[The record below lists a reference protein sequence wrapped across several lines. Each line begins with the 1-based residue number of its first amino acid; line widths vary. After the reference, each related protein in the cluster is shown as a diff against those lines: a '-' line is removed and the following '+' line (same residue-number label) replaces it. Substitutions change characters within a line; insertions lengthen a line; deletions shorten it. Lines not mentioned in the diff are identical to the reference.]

1 MKQYKTIKELPGIPI
16 GTIGCQYGD
25 MIVFADSKF
34 PLSTHQLRIKHI
46 KEYSDFFEE
55 VKEEEKLFTV
65 SDMRRFY
72 EVHKYNPNM
81 NFQALMLNAL
91 HIEID

>member
-1 MKQYKTIKELPGIPI
+1 MSFYPYLQMEECTG
-16 GTIGCQYGD
+16 
-25 MIVFADSKF
+25 
-34 PLSTHQLRIKHI
+34 
-46 KEYSDFFEE
+46 FFEE
-55 VKEEEKLFTV
+55 VKEEEKLFTL
-65 SDMRRFY
+65 SDMRRFH

>member
-1 MKQYKTIKELPGIPI
+1 MKTYKLLKDLPGIPA
-16 GTIGCQYGD
+16 GTIGEPCDNGNIFRKGCSGPHYLYYT
-25 MIVFADSKF
+25 MENY
-34 PLSTHQLRIKHI
+34 P
-46 KEYSDFFEE
+46 DFFEE
-55 VKEEEKLFTV
+55 VKEEEKLFTL
-65 SDMRRFY
+65 SDMRRFH